1 VTDNHILDL
10 VLCSPDSLIKELDIL
25 PPIGESD
32 HNVVLF
38 FPDLSPTPTVT
49 ENTVHEC
56 YD

>member
-1 VTDNHILDL
+1 MTDNHILDL